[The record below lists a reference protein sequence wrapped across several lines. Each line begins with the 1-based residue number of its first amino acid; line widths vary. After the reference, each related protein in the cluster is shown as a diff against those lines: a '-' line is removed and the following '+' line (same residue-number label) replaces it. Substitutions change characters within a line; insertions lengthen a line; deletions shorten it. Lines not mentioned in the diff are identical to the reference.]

1 MPSMLTLLIFVWRR
15 QTAGKLSNH
24 AMGRKY
30 QLTGL
35 GILARSKRLT
45 SRKGK
50 KFMAYFMTAN
60 IYDIFNLKFSG
71 RKSP

>member
-1 MPSMLTLLIFVWRR
+1 
-15 QTAGKLSNH
+15 
-24 AMGRKY
+24 MGRKY